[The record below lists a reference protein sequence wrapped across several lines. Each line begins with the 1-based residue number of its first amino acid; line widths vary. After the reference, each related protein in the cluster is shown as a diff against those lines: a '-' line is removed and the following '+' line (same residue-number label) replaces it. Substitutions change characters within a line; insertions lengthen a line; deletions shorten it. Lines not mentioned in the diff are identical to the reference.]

1 MTISS
6 PSYPK
11 WYKADGVGCEWQ
23 LRAPDG
29 FFIVLEF
36 KSFHVSKLPITFRE
50 DIRNFFIIIY
60 IIIIS
65 GCKDVNSSLLVNKK
79 GKET

>member
-1 MTISS
+1 MTLSS

-11 WYKADGVGCEWQ
+11 WYKADGVGCDWQ

-50 DIRNFFIIIY
+50 DIRNF
-60 IIIIS
+60 
-65 GCKDVNSSLLVNKK
+65 LRLVLPTVVYVLSRN
-79 GKET
+79 